1 MADFDRKSNDMTT
14 TVSIVSDQEQH
25 ARSRIHDG
33 GSLAWS
39 NLSYEID
46 LPKGGKRVLL
56 DGISGSAKR
65 GELIAIMGASGAGK
79 TTLLQCLSGRLST
92 GRLTGSITLDN
103 QPRAPK
109 TWKRLMAFVEQ
120 DDHLHAHLTVRET
133 LRYAAR
139 LRLPS
144 SQYTRAEKEW
154 KADEVLSR
162 LRLDKA
168 AETRIGD
175 GLTRGVSGGERK
187 RVCVAQ
193 QIVADPDVLFLDEAT
208 SGLDS
213 TAALSVL
220 ANVKRDAEA
229 SGRIVVVTIHQP
241 SVELLELFSS
251 VVVLCAGK
259 VAYFGPVDAATEHF
273 RSLGYDC
280 PPHKNPA
287 DFFLDVVTIASEGG
301 KEEDAR
307 VRTLHEAYRS
317 VERARDAGQTSAIS
331 TSNVASR
338 MASVVEVKNP
348 SIDRNSWMSEFLTL
362 MNREWKNLSR
372 HRPVI
377 IADFV
382 RTFVLIILI
391 GFASFR
397 LEADQRGLQNR
408 IGVLFVWPTN
418 QMFVVLMPILTV
430 VPLEKI
436 IMMRERAAGSYR
448 VSAFFVAKMLAVLL
462 PALFFSFVAT
472 IPLYWMIGLQADF
485 TKFLIWI
492 GVNALLTACGV
503 ALALAVSCAVPTVQ
517 LAQATGPLLVVV
529 FMLYGG
535 QIINVGT
542 LGWYFRWLHYL
553 SPISYAY
560 RALAQTEL
568 AELTLSCLP
577 NEACVTT
584 GKAMLAVYDLDTI
597 STGVCALVL
606 AGLATAWFVVAYG
619 LLRKTS
625 KPKMVVL

>member
-14 TVSIVSDQEQH
+14 T
-25 ARSRIHDG
+25 
-33 GSLAWS
+33 
-39 NLSYEID
+39 
-46 LPKGGKRVLL
+46 RVLL

-338 MASVVEVKNP
+338 TASVVEVKNP

-448 VSAFFVAKMLAVLL
+448 MLAVLL